1 MKLLVIGATRG
12 IGRNLVEQ
20 TLDREHEVAALV
32 RNPQRL
38 NIGHKMLT
46 VVAGDI
52 LDPAT
57 VRHAV
62 EGCDAVCITI
72 GIGPTR
78 KPVTVFSEGT
88 KNVIDAMT
96 ESSVNML
103 ICVTGIGA
111 GDSQGHGGFFYDK
124 IFNPLLLKTIYE
136 DKDRQEEL
144 VRQSS
149 LQWVVVR
156 PGFLTNGP
164 LTQTYQALTEL
175 AGVTAGKIS
184 RADVAHFILNEFDQ
198 RKYILKTPLLTY

>member
-20 TLDREHEVAALV
+20 ALDQEHEVAALV

-38 NIGHKMLT
+38 NISHKMLT

-164 LTQTYQALTEL
+164 LTQTYQALTEQ

-198 RKYILKTPLLTY
+198 KKYILKTPLLTY